1 MILTSQR
8 RTSAQLLKCGENKV
22 WLDPARIP
30 EIKEA
35 ITKADIRKLINDL
48 AIQKRP
54 DNGQSRFRARKRKM
68 QKRKGRQQ
76 GAGSKK
82 GTPNARLDLK
92 SAWMAKARSQRVF
105 VKGLR
110 DKSLIEPNVYHDVYN
125 KIKGGFFRSIRHI
138 KLYLEERSLFN
149 KKK

>member
-8 RTSAQLLKCGENKV
+8 RTAAQLLKCGENRV
-22 WLDPARIP
+22 WFDPARIP

-35 ITKADIRKLINDL
+35 ITKADIRKLISDL

-54 DNGQSRFRARKRKM
+54 ESGQSKFRARKNKL
-68 QKRKGRQQ
+68 QKKKGRQH

-82 GTPNARLDLK
+82 GTPNARLNLK
-92 SAWMAKARSQRVF
+92 TVWMTKVRSQREF
-105 VKGLR
+105 AKELR
-110 DKSLIEPNVYHDVYN
+110 DKSLINSNVYHDVYN

-138 KLYLEERSLFN
+138 KLYLEERNLFN